1 MLDDV
6 ETIKNDFGVW
16 KELASQWNIS
26 SRHIHRDKLYL
37 LPDFQWILQKV
48 VSYSSLTAIIKDGYE
63 FVGLIVL
70 RHKSEF
76 TFLEPKLIPGHNS
89 WKFVIMFLESKLIK
103 LTISQWTSTREVFLQ
118 YQLVTLS
125 QLGVV

>member
-37 LPDFQWILQKV
+37 LSDFQWILQKV
-48 VSYSSLTAIIKDGYE
+48 VSYSSLAVIIKDDYE
-63 FVGLIVL
+63 FV
-70 RHKSEF
+70 RE
-76 TFLEPKLIPGHNS
+76 
-89 WKFVIMFLESKLIK
+89 FVIMFLESELIK
-103 LTISQWTSTREVFLQ
+103 LTIDSGCRHTKSSGNIR
-118 YQLVTLS
+118 
-125 QLGVV
+125 

>member
-37 LPDFQWILQKV
+37 LSDFQWILQKV
-48 VSYSSLTAIIKDGYE
+48 VSYSSLAAIIKDGYE
-63 FVGLIVL
+63 FVCLIL
-70 RHKSEF
+70 LSYKSQLS
-76 TFLEPKLIPGHNS
+76 FLEPKLVQDITAGS
-89 WKFVIMFLESKLIK
+89 
-103 LTISQWTSTREVFLQ
+103 
-118 YQLVTLS
+118 LS
-125 QLGVV
+125 